1 MATRMANERFDP
13 SDDAEAVLS
22 VLKEGRAN
30 PKHLM
35 NETGLE
41 KGEVEYA
48 LRRLRDA
55 GWISRPSRG
64 LYEFVEDPRED

>member
-1 MATRMANERFDP
+1 MATRMVNEDFDP
-13 SDDAEAVLS
+13 GEDVEQVLS
-22 VLKEGRAN
+22 VLKSGRAN
-30 PKHLM
+30 PRHII

-55 GWISRPSRG
+55 GWISRPARG
-64 LYEFVEDPRED
+64 LYEFKEDPRE